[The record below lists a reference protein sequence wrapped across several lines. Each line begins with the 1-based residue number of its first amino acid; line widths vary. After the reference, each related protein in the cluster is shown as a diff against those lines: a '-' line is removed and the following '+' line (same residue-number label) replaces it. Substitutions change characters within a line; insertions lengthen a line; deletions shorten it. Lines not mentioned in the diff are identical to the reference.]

1 MSHISKKGI
10 VILLMF
16 FSIVLQAQSV
26 HKTSCNDSIVPY
38 RVIDIHEYSF
48 KELMNEGINT
58 LARQL
63 DVLHVPVKKFQ
74 FVIKGHI
81 KRHPF
86 ALNKS
91 GYRLKNV
98 RFRAIS
104 FSYASCSP
112 EGEPVMLSGLV
123 TIPVID
129 DNKPA
134 KMLVQHRIL
143 APSYTIAPSN
153 SLPFEAVLTADN
165 TICVFP
171 DYYGCGITEGKNL
184 PYVSLNYHGRCATEC
199 ALAALQIVQDAGIEL
214 ADDFYTWNTGYSQG
228 GGYALAVH
236 KYIETALPDSLS
248 RRINL
253 KWSLCGGGVY
263 TPTDFYKTAIVTG
276 NLGTTPA
283 VFLESLRSLFYYH
296 KDFIGN
302 MTPRDLLSNKAIAL
316 GLDSLLLTY
325 DDGLWDLV
333 DRMGETSLGNDPA
346 NYFSPVALDTS
357 TTIFKNLMSI
367 FDLDDCSRGW
377 HPHAPIVFYHSKKDN
392 CVPYQQAVNA
402 HRNLSD
408 AGGKCTLV
416 NPKSNGSHVFTSVFY
431 YAKILRMSEEKL
443 YKKYFLSKN

>member
-1 MSHISKKGI
+1 MSYITKRGI
-10 VILLMF
+10 FILLLL
-16 FSIVLQAQSV
+16 FSISIQAQSV
-26 HKTSCNDSIVPY
+26 HETACRDSMVPY
-38 RVIDIHEYSF
+38 RVIDIHDYSF
-48 KELMNEGINT
+48 KELMDEGINT

-63 DVLHVPVKKFQ
+63 DVLHVPIRQFQ
-74 FVIKGHI
+74 LIIKDHI

-86 ALNKS
+86 SLNK
-91 GYRLKNV
+91 GKYRLKNTT
-98 RFRAIS
+98 FRAIS
-104 FSYASCSP
+104 FAYASTSP
-112 EGEPVMLSGLV
+112 KGEPVMLSGLV

-153 SLPFEAVLTADN
+153 SLPIEAVLTADN

-184 PYVSLNYHGRCATEC
+184 PYISLNYHGRCATEC
-199 ALAALQIVQDAGIEL
+199 MLAALHIVQDAGIEL

-236 KYIETALPDSLS
+236 KYIETALPDSLA

-263 TPTDFYKTAIVTG
+263 TPSDFYKTAIVTG

-283 VFLESLRSLFYYH
+283 VFLESLRSIFYVH
-296 KDFIGN
+296 KDYIGN
-302 MTPRDLLSNKAIAL
+302 LTMQDFLSDKAIAL
-316 GLDSLLLTY
+316 GLDSLLLTH

-333 DRMGETSLGNDPA
+333 DRMGETGLGNDAA
-346 NYFSPVALDTS
+346 NYFSTETLDTS
-357 TTIFKNLMSI
+357 TTLFKNLMSI

-377 HPHAPIVFYHSKKDN
+377 HSHAPIVFYHSKKDN

-402 HRNLSD
+402 HHNVH
-408 AGGKCTLV
+408 GGTGLLFGTAQV
-416 NPKSNGSHVFTSVFY
+416 GSRSYPCGQWHPRT
-431 YAKILRMSEEKL
+431 AMGHHPAHPA
-443 YKKYFLSKN
+443 